1 MKLVKKNK
9 YLLLAVL
16 AVFVFIMI
24 HKNEKPVKPVKRGG
38 KWTVYGT
45 DWCGYTKKQL
55 KHMDDNSIDYDY
67 IECSDGACDGF
78 DVKAFPTLRHPS
90 GKLLDAGFRKV

>member
-1 MKLVKKNK
+1 MKLENLVKKNK

-16 AVFVFIMI
+16 AVFVFIAMR
-24 HKNEKPVKPVKRGG
+24 KNEKPVKASG

-55 KHMDDNSIDYDY
+55 KYMDDNSIEYEY

-90 GKLLDAGFRKV
+90 GKLLDAGFREV